1 MKIFTI
7 LGTGWLGAELAEKL
21 KDDYKIKVSLRDE
34 KKSEIYKKFG
44 FSAYLLNEYYF
55 SFLDELFDTD
65 YLFINYPPSKFENY
79 LVFLEKIYNHPKIK
93 NIEKIIF
100 VSSTSVYPDIKVASK
115 VLFQTGWLYALV
127 IDFYKRE
134 FWDKMKLD
142 QVNSQEISDEL
153 FIFGT
158 NVNWN
163 IAAMKAQKFIGIEA
177 DGFIGNETL
186 KALNSIDEQK
196 FDIGFD
202 EIEKKYYDAIIKVK
216 PYLEI
221 NRVGWYKRAMAA

>member
-1 MKIFTI
+1 MAKIEESMKLLALLEYTGKENEI
-7 LGTGWLGAELAEKL
+7 L
-21 KDDYKIKVSLRDE
+21 YQ
-34 KKSEIYKKFG
+34 
-44 FSAYLLNEYYF
+44 NEYENGLTFWGIYE
-55 SFLDELFDTD
+55 SM
-65 YLFINYPPSKFENY
+65 YPDWKGCGA
-79 LVFLEKIYNHPKIK
+79 IK
-93 NIEKIIF
+93 
-100 VSSTSVYPDIKVASK
+100 SCMAVYPDIKVASK